1 MRMPEINSFARRFAV
16 GTPVAVLVALALPAT
31 AGTAY
36 AADATTPPS
45 SSAAPTP
52 GAGETTPPGKAASP
66 TATAAPTKA
75 PTSTKP
81 APPKDDPHVGEPGYK
96 PWLALTADVP
106 STVTRG
112 KTFQSRLTVTN
123 TTKYNDIAS
132 PQIAILLRLT
142 GGSTSAE
149 PGDITVGYKLPGK
162 ATQTLAVTRS
172 EQALHVDFDIPG
184 TLRVGKSVTVE
195 LSVTIKAS
203 TTSGVTDGS
212 LQPWVVKVPGQ
223 DIVTHRF
230 KVVGPAAP
238 DTAKPTP
245 ETAKEA
251 PATASKLT
259 ELPRTGSATAMPLTL
274 AGGALVL
281 LGGGALATTRRR
293 NTR

>member
-16 GTPVAVLVALALPAT
+16 GTPIAVLVALALPAA
-31 AGTAY
+31 AGTAH

-45 SSAAPTP
+45 SSATPTP
-52 GAGETTPPGKAASP
+52 GAGRTTPPGKAPSP
-66 TATAAPTKA
+66 TATTTPTKA

-81 APPKDDPHVGEPGYK
+81 APPKDDPRVGEPGYK

-123 TTKYNDIAS
+123 TSEYNDIAS
-132 PQIAILLRLT
+132 PQIAILLTLT
-142 GGSTSAE
+142 GGNTSAE
-149 PGDITVGYKLPGK
+149 PRDVTVGYRLPGK

-172 EQALHVDFDIPG
+172 EQSLLVNFDIPG
-184 TLRVGKSVTVE
+184 TLRAGKSVTVE

-203 TTSGVTDGS
+203 TTTGVTDGS
-212 LQPWVVKVPGQ
+212 LQPWMVKVPGQ
-223 DIVTHRF
+223 DVSTHRF
-230 KVVGPAAP
+230 KVVGPAVP

-245 ETAKEA
+245 ETAEKA
-251 PATASKLT
+251 PATGSKLT
-259 ELPRTGSATAMPLTL
+259 ELPKTGSATAMPLTL

-281 LGGGALATTRRR
+281 LGGGAVATARRR